1 MVSGVDPPTS
11 PSVIIVGAGISGI
24 SAAKTLHEAGIH
36 DFIILEATSRIGGRI
51 KKQEFAGHTI
61 EVGANWLHGTGGSK
75 SSPLFEMAKEIKLK
89 MFRSD
94 FSGVPSNTY
103 TQDGGLFSKEEV
115 ETTMKVAEIVDEMGA
130 ILSKY
135 WAYKPGLPGL
145 DDDISI
151 SELQRQSHHVPI
163 TPLEMVI
170 DYFYHDYE
178 DSEPPWIT
186 GLKHTLPRCAKED
199 FGTDAHFVADPRGF
213 EAVVHHIAKQFISYK
228 PGLDDDI
235 STLELQRRFHHVP
248 ITPLEMVID
257 YFYHDYEDSEPPRIT
272 SLKHTL
278 PRCAKEDFGTD
289 AHFVADPRGFEA
301 IVHQIAKQF
310 LSYKGEDIT
319 DPRIKLNQ
327 VVKKIYY
334 SKSGV
339 EVTTEEGCTYHAK
352 AVVVSVSIGVLQSDL
367 IAFEPALPEW
377 KKQAI
382 TEFSMGTFTKIFLQ
396 FPHRF
401 WPTGPGTEFFLYA
414 HQKRGYYPIWQH
426 LENEMPGANILFVL
440 MTHEESAR
448 IEQQSQN
455 ETIADV
461 MQVLRKMFGND
472 IPKPSR
478 IFIPRWKSDRFYRG
492 AYSNWPN
499 GYSEARHE
507 QLCEPVGPV
516 HFTGE
521 HTNVPYLGY
530 ADGAYLAG
538 IKTANDV
545 IRYLQKS
552 SICER
557 TEEES
562 ITPTVARKL

>member
-1 MVSGVDPPTS
+1 MVSLFCLLFSAMVSDANPPTS

-24 SAAKTLHEAGIH
+24 SAAKTLREAGIH

-75 SSPLFEMAKEIKLK
+75 SSPMFEMAKEIKLK
-89 MFRSD
+89 MFLSD

-103 TQDGGLFSKEEV
+103 RQEGGLFSKEEV
-115 ETTMKVAEIVDEMGA
+115 ETTMEVAETVDEMGA
-130 ILSKY
+130 KLSKY
-135 WAYKPGLPGL
+135 WAYKPGL

-151 SELQRQSHHVPI
+151 LELQRQLHHVPI

-178 DSEPPWIT
+178 DSEPPRIT

-213 EAVVHHIAKQFISYK
+213 EAVVHH
-228 PGLDDDI
+228 
-235 STLELQRRFHHVP
+235 
-248 ITPLEMVID
+248 
-257 YFYHDYEDSEPPRIT
+257 
-272 SLKHTL
+272 
-278 PRCAKEDFGTD
+278 
-289 AHFVADPRGFEA
+289 
-301 IVHQIAKQF
+301 IAKQF

-377 KKQAI
+377 KEQAI

-396 FPHRF
+396 FPYRF

-414 HQKRGYYPIWQH
+414 HQRRGYYPIWQH

-448 IEQQSQN
+448 IEQQSHN
-455 ETIADV
+455 ETIAEV
-461 MQVLRKMFGND
+461 MQVLQKMFGDD
-472 IPKPSR
+472 IPEPSR

-492 AYSNWPN
+492 SYSNWPN
-499 GYSEARHE
+499 RYSEARHE

-521 HTNVPYLGY
+521 HTNAPYLGY

-552 SICER
+552 RICER
-557 TEEES
+557 TQEES
-562 ITPTVARKL
+562 ITLTVARKL

>member
-1 MVSGVDPPTS
+1 MVSRADPPTS

-36 DFIILEATSRIGGRI
+36 DFIILDATSRIGGRI
-51 KKQEFAGHTI
+51 KKEKFAGHTI
-61 EVGANWLHGTGGSK
+61 EVGANWLHGTGTGGSK

-89 MFRSD
+89 M
-94 FSGVPSNTY
+94 
-103 TQDGGLFSKEEV
+103 GGLFSKEEV
-115 ETTMKVAEIVDEMGA
+115 ETTMQVAETADEMGA
-130 ILSKY
+130 KLSKY
-135 WAYKPGLPGL
+135 WASKPG
-145 DDDISI
+145 
-151 SELQRQSHHVPI
+151 VPI
-163 TPLEMVI
+163 TPLEMVT

-178 DSEPPWIT
+178 DSEPPRIT

-199 FGTDAHFVADPRGF
+199 FGTHAHFVADPRGF
-213 EAVVHHIAKQFISYK
+213 EAVVHH
-228 PGLDDDI
+228 
-235 STLELQRRFHHVP
+235 
-248 ITPLEMVID
+248 
-257 YFYHDYEDSEPPRIT
+257 
-272 SLKHTL
+272 
-278 PRCAKEDFGTD
+278 
-289 AHFVADPRGFEA
+289 
-301 IVHQIAKQF
+301 IAKQF

-327 VVKKIYY
+327 VVRKIYY

-339 EVTTEEGCTYHAK
+339 EVTTEDGCTYHAE
-352 AVVVSVSIGVLQSDL
+352 AAIVSVSVGVLQSDL

-377 KKQAI
+377 KEQAI
-382 TEFSMGTFTKIFLQ
+382 TEFSMGKFTKIFLQ
-396 FPHRF
+396 FPNRF

-414 HQKRGYYPIWQH
+414 HQRRGYYPVWQH
-426 LENEMPGANILFVL
+426 LENEMSSANILFVV

-448 IEQQSQN
+448 IEQQSNN
-455 ETIADV
+455 ETIAEV
-461 MQVLRKMFGND
+461 MQVLRKMFGDD
-472 IPKPSR
+472 IPEPSR
-478 IFIPRWKSDRFYRG
+478 IFVPRWKSDRFYRG

-499 GYSEARHE
+499 GYSEAKHQ

-552 SICER
+552 CICEHR
-557 TEEES
+557 HEES
-562 ITPTVARKL
+562 ITLTVGRKL